1 MEKRALMQAL
11 KDAAI
16 ALWLAGIVWLV
27 LATIS
32 QVARASSFT
41 YTVRDG
47 GRYVLETLTRR
58 TPLDMDS
65 VLEWRPDVGSTPAVA
80 ALAPMREVAR

>member
-1 MEKRALMQAL
+1 MDKRALVQAL

-16 ALWLAGIVWLV
+16 ALWFAGVVWLV

-32 QVARASSFT
+32 SQAARASFP

-47 GRYVLETLTRR
+47 GRYVPETLAPRI
-58 TPLDMDS
+58 PMDMDS